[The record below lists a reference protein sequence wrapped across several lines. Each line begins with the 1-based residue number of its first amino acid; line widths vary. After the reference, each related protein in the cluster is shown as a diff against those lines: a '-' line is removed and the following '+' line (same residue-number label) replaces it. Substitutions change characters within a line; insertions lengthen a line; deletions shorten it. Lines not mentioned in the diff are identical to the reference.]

1 MEWRQFVMNLGALP
15 VDAVEKIFAR
25 HGAQAVTLTDAGD
38 NPMLEPGPGET
49 PLWNDSRIT
58 GLFSPS
64 ADFDGLRRDLL
75 GSFALTRLP
84 EHRVEILEDRAWER
98 EWLKDFHPMRFG
110 NRLWVCPGEFE
121 VNVPE
126 AIVVQLDPGL
136 AFGTGTHPTTALCLA
151 WLDDLDLDSKQVLDF
166 GCGSGIL
173 SVAALLLGADAV
185 TAVDIDPQAITAT
198 GQNAERNGVAGR
210 VRTTGDAGDLDA
222 AYDVAIANILKA
234 PLIEHARTICE
245 RLVTGGDLGL
255 SGILEHQVAAVQG
268 AYREWI
274 DFDATA
280 IRSPWARLTGRKI

>member
-38 NPMLEPGPGET
+38 NPVLEPGPGET

-136 AFGTGTHPTTALCLA
+136 AFGTGTHPTTALCLE
-151 WLDDLDLDSKQVLDF
+151 WLDDLDLGNKQVLDF

>member
-222 AYDVAIANILKA
+222 AYDVAIANILAA

>member
-38 NPMLEPGPGET
+38 NPVLEPGPGET

-136 AFGTGTHPTTALCLA
+136 AFGTGTHPTTALCLE
-151 WLDDLDLDSKQVLDF
+151 WLDDLDLGNKQVLDF

-222 AYDVAIANILKA
+222 AYDVAIANILAA

>member
-38 NPMLEPGPGET
+38 NPVLEPGPGET

-151 WLDDLDLDSKQVLDF
+151 WLDDLDLDSKQ
-166 GCGSGIL
+166 
-173 SVAALLLGADAV
+173 
-185 TAVDIDPQAITAT
+185 AITAT
-198 GQNAERNGVAGR
+198 GRNAERNGVAGR

-222 AYDVAIANILKA
+222 AYDVAIANILAA

>member
-38 NPMLEPGPGET
+38 NPVLEPGPGET

-222 AYDVAIANILKA
+222 AYDVAIANILAA

>member
-38 NPMLEPGPGET
+38 NPVLEPGPGET

-198 GQNAERNGVAGR
+198 GRNAERNGVAGR

-222 AYDVAIANILKA
+222 AYDVAIANILAA

>member
-38 NPMLEPGPGET
+38 NPVLEPGPGET

-121 VNVPE
+121 VNVAE

-136 AFGTGTHPTTALCLA
+136 AFGTGTHPTTALCLE
-151 WLDDLDLDSKQVLDF
+151 WLDDLDLGNKQVLDF

>member
-198 GQNAERNGVAGR
+198 GRNAERNGVAGR

-222 AYDVAIANILKA
+222 AYDVAIANILAA

>member
-136 AFGTGTHPTTALCLA
+136 AFGTGTHPTTALCLE
-151 WLDDLDLDSKQVLDF
+151 WLDDLDLGNKQVLDF